1 MMKKSMLMVGA
12 LAAFTAGSA
21 FANSCGDLAKAGLT
35 YSSLKSTLSSI
46 VGGRAAVFGAPNNP
60 NGGLGFPMWLT
71 LVNDSGRVCAVVNSL
86 DSTQS
91 ATSDIWLGSRVISAQ
106 KANTANAFSTPDLS
120 LSTANLYSA
129 VQPGG
134 SLFGLQESNPVDAS
148 VAYQGSAA
156 DFGTPKD
163 PLVGERIGGIN
174 VFGGGLT
181 LYGPS
186 GAKIGAIGVSGDT
199 SCTDHVVA
207 YKVRAHYQDGLA
219 LSKTIPGNLDVL
231 IQDIANGVSAS
242 GFGHPTCLFNPT
254 PAEALNSIRF

>member
-21 FANSCGDLAKAGLT
+21 FANSCGDLAKAGLSF
-35 YSSLKSTLSSI
+35 SSLKSTLTSV
-46 VGGRAAVFGAPNNP
+46 VGGRAAVFGGTTNP
-60 NGGLGFPMWLT
+60 NGGLGFAMWLT

-86 DSTQS
+86 GAGQS

-181 LYGPS
+181 LYGPT
-186 GAKIGAIGVSGDT
+186 GNKIGAIGVSGDT

-207 YKVRAHYQDGLA
+207 YKVRAQYQDGVA
-219 LSKTIPGNLDVL
+219 LSKTVPGSLDVL
-231 IQDIANGVSAS
+231 LQDITNGVSAS
-242 GFGHPTCLFNPT
+242 GFGHPTCLNNPSL
-254 PAEALNSIRF
+254 AQSVGSIRY